1 MVLKCKRV
9 FSDGE
14 FFKLSNFFRCNPIYT
29 QDMLSVYKNSE
40 YSDYYNKIVDRVLL
54 LKGFIP
60 MYYTIDINKVT
71 KNKKKSRQVRS
82 DFYCFICQKV
92 VQFEYLK
99 KMPIIKIQK
108 I

>member
-40 YSDYYNKIVDRVLL
+40 YSDYYNKIVDRILL

-60 MYYTIDINKVT
+60 MYYIIDNKNKVT
-71 KNKKKSRQVRS
+71 KNKKGRRFRPG
-82 DFYCFICQKV
+82 FYFFICQKV
-92 VQFEYLK
+92 VSFE
-99 KMPIIKIQK
+99 
-108 I
+108 